1 MDEKKENKKVQ
12 PYSLKPINIQWIN
25 EQALRLSTP
34 DNKISSSLFL
44 DRLIDEARLKD
55 EAQSPSPVEKKS
67 ALASAREM
75 IPA

>member
-44 DRLIDEARLKD
+44 DRLIDEA
-55 EAQSPSPVEKKS
+55 QSPSPVEKKS